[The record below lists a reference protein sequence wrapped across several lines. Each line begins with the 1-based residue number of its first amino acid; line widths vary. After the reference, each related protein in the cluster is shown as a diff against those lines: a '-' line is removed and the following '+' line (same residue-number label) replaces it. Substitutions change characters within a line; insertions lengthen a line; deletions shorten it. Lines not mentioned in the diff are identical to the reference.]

1 MPHPAPNDE
10 PPLDARTE
18 AMLKAKMAAIKR
30 QTDASWSEV
39 GFFAWL
45 FQRLTLTSRREKR

>member
-1 MPHPAPNDE
+1 MPHPAPQDE
-10 PPLDARTE
+10 PPLDPRTE